1 MRRVAAIQS
10 SYVPWKGY
18 FDVVGSVDTF
28 VLYDDVQFTK
38 NDWRNRNRI
47 KTRQGTAWL
56 TIPVQTTGRFGQLI
70 QEVEIGDPRWAE
82 KHWKSLQANY
92 ARAQAW
98 ESVAPAVQA
107 LYAEAADERLLS
119 RVNEIFIRGLCGLIG
134 LETCIRRAA
143 EFDLPDDRNDRL
155 IALCRQVGAS
165 EYLSGPAAKGYLDCG
180 LFARQGI
187 SVRWMSY
194 DGYPEYRQLFRPPFV
209 HEVSILDLLFAEG
222 VPGARDF
229 LLSSRIRTAV

>member
-1 MRRVAAIQS
+1 
-10 SYVPWKGY
+10 
-18 FDVVGSVDTF
+18 
-28 VLYDDVQFTK
+28 
-38 NDWRNRNRI
+38 
-47 KTRQGTAWL
+47 
-56 TIPVQTTGRFGQLI
+56 
-70 QEVEIGDPRWAE
+70 
-82 KHWKSLQANY
+82 
-92 ARAQAW
+92 
-98 ESVAPAVQA
+98 VQA

-222 VPGARDF
+222 APGARDF
-229 LLSSRIRTAV
+229 LLSSRRRTAV

>member
-18 FDVVGSVDTF
+18 FDVVGLVDTF

-222 VPGARDF
+222 APGARDF
-229 LLSSRIRTAV
+229 LLSSRRRTAV